1 MRGKSARY
9 LSAALVLVMTGGL
22 MLSGCSGSGESSGK
36 TEIEILQYKPEAATY
51 FQKVEDEFNAAHDN
65 IHLTRWKRNS
75 MQHTTISI

>member
-9 LSAALVLVMTGGL
+9 LSAALVVVMTGGL

-51 FQKVEDEFNAAHDN
+51 FDQVEEQFNATHDD
-65 IHLTRWKRNS
+65 IHLT
-75 MQHTTISI
+75 ID

>member
-36 TEIEILQYKPEAATY
+36 TEIEILQYKPEAAT
-51 FQKVEDEFNAAHDN
+51 
-65 IHLTRWKRNS
+65 
-75 MQHTTISI
+75 